1 VTGYGNKTKTGGG
14 LLRSKISEGNCNS
27 VSVAASANGAGKRS
41 LKAEDS
47 VLARIGR
54 RDIE

>member
-1 VTGYGNKTKTGGG
+1 MTGYGNKTKAGGG
-14 LLRSKISEGNCNS
+14 SLRSKTS
-27 VSVAASANGAGKRS
+27 VGDSASVAVSANFTGKKS